1 MRATLIRLS
10 LLLLLGS
17 LAYAALEGILP
28 ASWYYSGFV
37 WIPMLTGG
45 ITLFI
50 LHGLHSRMKE
60 AKSYIRFFMGATSA
74 KLFLYTMIIT
84 VVGFVKP
91 AQVIG
96 VALCILLF
104 YLITTA
110 YETVSAFSA
119 VTRKASSTEPKP

>member
-1 MRATLIRLS
+1 
-10 LLLLLGS
+10 
-17 LAYAALEGILP
+17 
-28 ASWYYSGFV
+28 
-37 WIPMLTGG
+37 MLTGG

-104 YLITTA
+104 YLITTV